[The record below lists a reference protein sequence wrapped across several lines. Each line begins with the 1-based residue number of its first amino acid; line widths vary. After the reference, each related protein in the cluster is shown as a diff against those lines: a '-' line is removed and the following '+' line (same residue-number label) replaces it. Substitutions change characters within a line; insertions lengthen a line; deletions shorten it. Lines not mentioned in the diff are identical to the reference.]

1 MHKVS
6 SAANLFVSSSY
17 EMTLLFSTYIS
28 ACAHTRAPRESHV
41 VSVLPAASA
50 LGYHTAI
57 HPGFPAFSAL
67 VGNYKSLERNMSFET
82 YPCKLNIE
90 DASLFF

>member
-6 SAANLFVSSSY
+6 SAANLFVSASY

-28 ACAHTRAPRESHV
+28 VCAHSRAPRESHV
-41 VSVLPAASA
+41 VSVLPVASA

-57 HPGFPAFSAL
+57 HPGFPAFSAF
-67 VGNYKSLERNMSFET
+67 VGTIRVWKE
-82 YPCKLNIE
+82 I
-90 DASLFF
+90 